1 MSEKQ
6 IAIVIVFIMFI
17 LLFANMLT
25 NRNYEVKNEDLE
37 ETKKDL

>member
-17 LLFANMLT
+17 LIFANMLT

-37 ETKKDL
+37 ETKRDL